1 MGDAGHR
8 SNASAFFG
16 IIARRACPRAALER
30 ASDYTMADMK
40 TSKISGLICAALA
53 MTSALPAAAQNQG
66 NADAGRHK
74 SSMCAGCHN
83 IPGYKTAFPS
93 VYSVPKLDGQH
104 APYIVS
110 ALRAY
115 KSGERQHPSMR
126 AIAAS
131 LSDQD
136 MADLAAFYSNE
147 PAKSA
152 SR

>member
-1 MGDAGHR
+1 
-8 SNASAFFG
+8 
-16 IIARRACPRAALER
+16 
-30 ASDYTMADMK
+30 MADMK
-40 TSKISGLICAALA
+40 TSILPGIVRAGLVAGLLSGAAS
-53 MTSALPAAAQNQG
+53 TVAAQGQPS
-66 NADAGRHK
+66 AEAGRLK

-93 VYSVPKLDGQH
+93 VYNVPKLDGQH
-104 APYIVS
+104 ATYIIS

-115 KSGERQHPSMR
+115 KSGDRQHPSMR

-136 MADLAAFYSNE
+136 MADLAAFYSSS

>member
-1 MGDAGHR
+1 MVH
-8 SNASAFFG
+8 
-16 IIARRACPRAALER
+16 
-30 ASDYTMADMK
+30 MK
-40 TSKISGLICAALA
+40 TSIFSGNVCAALVA
-53 MTSALPAAAQNQG
+53 GLVSGAASPVAAQGQPS
-66 NADAGRHK
+66 AEAGRHK

-93 VYSVPKLDGQH
+93 VYSVPKIDGQH
-104 APYIVS
+104 AAYIVS

-115 KSGERQHPSMR
+115 KSGERHHPSMR

-131 LSDQD
+131 LSDRD
-136 MADLAAFYSNE
+136 LADLAAFYSSS

>member
-1 MGDAGHR
+1 
-8 SNASAFFG
+8 
-16 IIARRACPRAALER
+16 
-30 ASDYTMADMK
+30 MADMK
-40 TSKISGLICAALA
+40 TSILPGIVRAGLVAGLFSGAA
-53 MTSALPAAAQNQG
+53 SPVAAQGQPS
-66 NADAGRHK
+66 AEAGRIK

-93 VYSVPKLDGQH
+93 VYNVPKLDGQH
-104 APYIVS
+104 ATYIIS

-115 KSGERQHPSMR
+115 KSGDRQHPSMR

-136 MADLAAFYSNE
+136 MADLAAFYSSS